1 MSAGTLTLTNNS
13 DAVAGSGTA
22 FTTEVAAG
30 DFIVVTV
37 GGVPYTLPVKSV
49 ESGTALTLVS
59 NFTGPTQS
67 GAAWYAVPR
76 IAMNLVTAAVVTQA
90 AEALRGLNYDK
101 QNWQSIFSGS
111 GNATVK
117 LPDGSSF
124 TGPAWGGIAATLSNI
139 NQSLSDI
146 DTELGEKLVKQQN
159 LGDLPDIHTARGNLG
174 LGSAATK
181 NTGASLGDIMMV
193 GAFGLG
199 GVAALL
205 NNADIGSPVTGS
217 QLFMNGGGP
226 TGFWTEWGAG
236 VKISYSNTH
245 NFQIYLSGSDATL
258 LTLVHQVGGSP
269 LIRKHYN
276 NGNTTI
282 DSNGNL
288 KPASPVIKLKGDG
301 TAEFNEEAEGVMT
314 ERIDTGIYKISGVL
328 GFHSEP
334 IWGGV
339 DGGFVI
345 PANTNGLPLLWV
357 DYEIEPDGSITLKT
371 YHRTHH
377 SAPAFARNLIGIK
390 NEDGSFTETVQDGE
404 PVDIPAGRW
413 IDLRVEMPRNSLW
426 NIKQQEVQEARE
438 IAERERQQNQQD
450 TQS

>member
-13 DAVAGSGTA
+13 AAVAGNGTA

-49 ESGTALTLVS
+49 ESSSALTLVS
-59 NFTGPTQS
+59 NFTGPTQA
-67 GAAWYAVPR
+67 GAAWSAVPR
-76 IAMNLVTAAVVTQA
+76 IALNMVTAALVVQG

-111 GNATVK
+111 GNVTVK

-124 TGPAWGGIAATLSNI
+124 TGPAWGGISATLSNI
-139 NQSLSDI
+139 NQSLSSI
-146 DTELGEKLVKQQN
+146 NTELGEKLVKEQN
-159 LGDLPDIHTARGNLG
+159 LGDLPDTHTARVNLG

-181 NTGASLGDIMMV
+181 NTGGSLGDIMMV

-205 NNADIGSPVTGS
+205 NNADIGSPVTGC

-357 DYEIEPDGSITLKT
+357 DYEIDPDGSITLKT
-371 YHRTHH
+371 YHRTHD
-377 SAPAFARNLIGIK
+377 SAPEFARNLIGIK

-413 IDLRVEMPRNSLW
+413 VDLRVEMPQNSLW

-438 IAERERQQNQQD
+438 LAERERQQNQQD